1 MNHLESLTAEFLEF
15 AGYFVRKNVQVAP
28 RSRGGYEGEL
38 DVVAI
43 HPVTRHVLH
52 VEPSLDALPWSK
64 RQKRFAR
71 KFALG
76 RAHIPQL
83 FDGLDAPADIDQV
96 ALLVFASRKNVT
108 KVGGARLLLVG
119 ELMHEIVAE
128 LRKRPVERAA
138 VPEQFP
144 CLRSIQ
150 FACQFAGVGV
160 VDVPGI
166 AKQPL
171 VRPRQ
176 SHK

>member
-1 MNHLESLTAEFLEF
+1 MNHLESLTAEYLETQ
-15 AGYFVRKNVQVAP
+15 GYFVRKNVQVAP
-28 RSRGGYEGEL
+28 RPQGGYDGEL

-52 VEPSLDALPWSK
+52 VEPSLDALSWSK
-64 RQKRFAR
+64 REERFAR

-76 RAHIPQL
+76 RAHIPHL
-83 FDGLDAPADIDQV
+83 LDGLDAPADIDQV

-108 KVGGARLLLVG
+108 RVAGARLLLVS

-128 LRKRPVERAA
+128 LRTRPVEQAA

-150 FACQFAGVGV
+150 FACQFTGVGTATSSAEAQHRLA
-160 VDVPGI
+160 G
-166 AKQPL
+166 
-171 VRPRQ
+171 R
-176 SHK
+176 